1 MNNENLSEIIE
12 YLEKMHKYVLISRL
26 DMNTFKECVD
36 SLVSLYEK
44 KILNDYVMLKY
55 ANILSNAEVLFL
67 GSEKIFVE
75 SAEKL
80 EDLINQIKYT
90 KESIHR

>member
-12 YLEKMHKYVLISRL
+12 YLEKMAKYIMINRL
-26 DMNTFKECVD
+26 DVNTFKTYVNL
-36 SLVSLYEK
+36 LVTLYEK
-44 KILNDYVMLKY
+44 KILNDYVILKY
-55 ANILSNAEVLFL
+55 ANILSNAEVLL

-75 SAEKL
+75 NAERL
-80 EDLINQIKYT
+80 EELINQIRCS

>member
-26 DMNTFKECVD
+26 DVNTFKEYVD
-36 SLVSLYEK
+36 SLVTFYEK
-44 KILNDYVMLKY
+44 NILNDYFILKY
-55 ANILSNAEVLFL
+55 ANILSSADGLL
-67 GSEKIFVE
+67 GSEKIFIE
-75 SAEKL
+75 SAERL
-80 EDLINQIKYT
+80 EELINQIRCS

>member
-12 YLEKMHKYVLISRL
+12 YLEKMAKYIMINRL
-26 DMNTFKECVD
+26 DVNTFKTYVNL
-36 SLVSLYEK
+36 LVSLYEK
-44 KILNDYVMLKY
+44 KILNDYVILKY
-55 ANILSNAEVLFL
+55 ANILSSAEVLL

-75 SAEKL
+75 NAERL
-80 EDLINQIKYT
+80 EELINQIRCS

>member
-12 YLEKMHKYVLISRL
+12 YLEKMAKYIMINRL
-26 DMNTFKECVD
+26 VNTFKTYVNL
-36 SLVSLYEK
+36 LVTLYEK
-44 KILNDYVMLKY
+44 KILNDYVILKY
-55 ANILSNAEVLFL
+55 ANILSSAEVLL

-75 SAEKL
+75 SAERL
-80 EDLINQIKYT
+80 EELINQIRCT

>member
-12 YLEKMHKYVLISRL
+12 YLEKMAKYIMINRL
-26 DMNTFKECVD
+26 DVNTFKTYVNL
-36 SLVSLYEK
+36 LVTLYEK
-44 KILNDYVMLKY
+44 KILNDYVILKY
-55 ANILSNAEVLFL
+55 ANILSNAEVLL

-75 SAEKL
+75 NAEKL
-80 EDLINQIKYT
+80 EELINQIRCS

>member
-26 DMNTFKECVD
+26 DVNTFKEYVD
-36 SLVSLYEK
+36 SLVTFYEK
-44 KILNDYVMLKY
+44 NILNDYFILKY
-55 ANILSNAEVLFL
+55 ANILSSADVLL

-75 SAEKL
+75 NAERL
-80 EDLINQIKYT
+80 EELIYQIRCSKD
-90 KESIHR
+90 SIHR

>member
-12 YLEKMHKYVLISRL
+12 YLEKMAKYIMINRL
-26 DMNTFKECVD
+26 DVNTFKTYVNL
-36 SLVSLYEK
+36 LVTLYEK
-44 KILNDYVMLKY
+44 KILNDYVILKY
-55 ANILSNAEVLFL
+55 ANILSSAEVLL

-75 SAEKL
+75 NAERL
-80 EDLINQIKYT
+80 EELINQIRCS

>member
-12 YLEKMHKYVLISRL
+12 YLEKMAKYIMINRL
-26 DMNTFKECVD
+26 DVNTFKTYVNL
-36 SLVSLYEK
+36 LVTLYEK
-44 KILNDYVMLKY
+44 KILNDYVILKY
-55 ANILSNAEVLFL
+55 ANILSSTEVLL
-67 GSEKIFVE
+67 GSEKIFVD

-80 EDLINQIKYT
+80 EELINQIRCS

>member
-12 YLEKMHKYVLISRL
+12 YLEKMAKYIMINRL
-26 DMNTFKECVD
+26 DVNTFKTYVNL
-36 SLVSLYEK
+36 LVTLYEK
-44 KILNDYVMLKY
+44 KILNDYVILKY
-55 ANILSNAEVLFL
+55 ANILSSAKVLL

-75 SAEKL
+75 NAEKL
-80 EDLINQIKYT
+80 EELINQIRCS

>member
-12 YLEKMHKYVLISRL
+12 YLEKLAKYIMINRL
-26 DMNTFKECVD
+26 DVNTFKTYVNL
-36 SLVSLYEK
+36 LVTLYEK
-44 KILNDYVMLKY
+44 KILNDYVILKY
-55 ANILSNAEVLFL
+55 ANILSSAEVLL

-75 SAEKL
+75 SAERL
-80 EDLINQIKYT
+80 EELINQIRCS